1 MQYLFVLQMCVAQQC
16 YCGEAVDKTL
26 HPVAGI
32 SKYCKI
38 ITLFLLFFELGVG
51 GIGKTAT

>member
-1 MQYLFVLQMCVAQQC
+1 MCVAQQC